1 MGTHTEV
8 EGDTVTTTFSRKFHS
23 LEDMC
28 QETPLQ
34 LNGTRLKSRA
44 KLEKHFRWF
53 YTEYT
58 FTEVFNCVGD
68 TFKIAPT
75 NYADKD
81 VVSFWFTGQPNLIEG
96 LSGAEA
102 SEKLSN
108 MEPFVSKWLNDNFYQ
123 VCFDYI
129 VNHYDSVPNPPV
141 SREQFIELHDS
152 LANFL
157 LKGQDDILK
166 VNAAETMRSFFNSDA
181 YAQFFNEQTPCGK
194 ELNQELAH
202 RLNIF
207 WFNVPYTLSM
217 PGTVVDAGT
226 GVCRDGIVY
235 YAFTGERLI
244 PHDYVISATSRVT
257 NIWAYIVTLLI
268 ILLAIGSFFYRKRN
282 HQ

>member
-1 MGTHTEV
+1 
-8 EGDTVTTTFSRKFHS
+8 
-23 LEDMC
+23 MC
-28 QETPLQ
+28 EETPLQ
-34 LNGTRLKSRA
+34 LNGTRLKSQA

-58 FTEVFNCVGD
+58 FTEVFDCVGD

-129 VNHYDSVPNPPV
+129 VNHYDSIPNPPV

-217 PGTVVDAGT
+217 PGTVVDAGQASAVMASSIMPSPANDSSHT
-226 GVCRDGIVY
+226 TTSSRPPRASLTSGPISSHCSSSFSPSAVSSIARGIINKI
-235 YAFTGERLI
+235 AIFFTRPSNTFSL
-244 PHDYVISATSRVT
+244 P
-257 NIWAYIVTLLI
+257 
-268 ILLAIGSFFYRKRN
+268 F
-282 HQ
+282 